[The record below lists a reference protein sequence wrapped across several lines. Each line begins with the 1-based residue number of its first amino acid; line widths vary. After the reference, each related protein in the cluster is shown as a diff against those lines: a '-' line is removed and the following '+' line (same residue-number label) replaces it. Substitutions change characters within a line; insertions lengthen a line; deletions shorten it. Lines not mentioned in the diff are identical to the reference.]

1 VPERPNIVL
10 ILADDLGYS
19 DIGCYGGEIRT
30 PNLDRLGRE
39 GVRFRQFFN
48 TARCSPSRA
57 SLLTG
62 LHPHQT
68 GIGILTDEDPPGGY
82 PGSLNDQCATLP
94 EMLSADG
101 YATGLSGKW
110 HMSSSLTEPA
120 DSWPTRRGFAHFY
133 GLIAGCGSYY
143 TPGTLFRGERD
154 ASADTEDPAFLL
166 TQAIADDAV
175 AFIREATEAERP
187 FFSYVAFT
195 APHWPLHAPESDIA
209 AYDGVFDAG
218 WDTLREQRLTRQ
230 QDEGIIGPEARLSER
245 DAEVPAW
252 DEIEDRAWW
261 LRRMQV
267 YAAQVDRM
275 DRGIGLILDELERTG
290 TLQDTIVVFLSDNG
304 ACAEELRFGDA
315 QFAARR
321 TIVPGAT
328 RDGRPMQVGN
338 DPSLDPGPEDT
349 YCSYGRAWANLS
361 NTPFRL
367 YKRWVHEGGIASPL
381 IVHWPAGGLTD
392 GAILDAPFQLP
403 DFVPTILELTGV
415 AYAGPAGRDLLPLEG
430 ESMLT
435 ALRGVPDG
443 RAEPTLFWEHIG
455 NCSLRRGD
463 LKLVREYLGPWELY
477 DLSESRTEEH
487 DLAAERPQL
496 LAELVAEWEAWADR
510 VGVVPREQIL
520 RLYARRDGEPE
531 HSRVGERT
539 VQARSP
545 DPTSS

>member
-1 VPERPNIVL
+1 MPDRPNIVL

-30 PNLDRLGRE
+30 PNLDRLGRD
-39 GVRFRQFFN
+39 GVRFTQFFN

-68 GIGILTDEDPPGGY
+68 GIGVLTDEDPPGGY
-82 PGSLNDQCATLP
+82 PGSLNDRCATLA
-94 EMLSADG
+94 ELLSADG

-120 DSWPTRRGFAHFY
+120 DSWPTRRGFEHFY

-143 TPGTLFRGERD
+143 APGTLFRGEQD
-154 ASADTEDPAFLL
+154 ASADTEDPDFLL

-175 AFIREATEAERP
+175 AFIQESSSAGRP

-195 APHWPLHAPESDIA
+195 APHWPLHAPEADIA

-218 WDTLREQRLTRQ
+218 WDTLRQQRLARQ
-230 QDEGIIGPEARLSER
+230 QGEGIIGPEGALSAR
-245 DAEVPAW
+245 DPEVPEW
-252 DEIEDRAWW
+252 DEVEDRQWW

-267 YAAQVDRM
+267 YAAQVERM
-275 DRGIGLILDELERTG
+275 DRGIGQICDELERG
-290 TLQDTIVVFLSDNG
+290 GQLENTIVVFLSDNG

-315 QFAARR
+315 RFAARR

-328 RDGRPMQVGN
+328 RDGRPMHVGN
-338 DPSLDPGPEDT
+338 DPSLMPGAEDT

-381 IVHWPAGGLTD
+381 IVHWPGGELAAGAIFDRPIPASGLRPHDPRDHRRTLPVAGG
-392 GAILDAPFQLP
+392 
-403 DFVPTILELTGV
+403 
-415 AYAGPAGRDLLPLEG
+415 
-430 ESMLT
+430 
-435 ALRGVPDG
+435 
-443 RAEPTLFWEHIG
+443 
-455 NCSLRRGD
+455 
-463 LKLVREYLGPWELY
+463 
-477 DLSESRTEEH
+477 
-487 DLAAERPQL
+487 
-496 LAELVAEWEAWADR
+496 
-510 VGVVPREQIL
+510 
-520 RLYARRDGEPE
+520 
-531 HSRVGERT
+531 
-539 VQARSP
+539 
-545 DPTSS
+545 